1 MSYKTRF
8 MNLSLPIPGVTKGP
22 TWATLVNKAFQA
34 IDEHDH
40 SPGKGKFISMNNI
53 VIREDVNFH
62 NESSNQFYGIK
73 NAKYMQLKDLSGW
86 DAPPSV
92 AGSLFNWKGDL
103 WWQYATSGNI
113 PAGAIGNE
121 GTFVQLTSNYNSFSQ
136 TCALETCYINT
147 LTYSVGRLEK
157 ISYLL
162 VNTLLGAPTI
172 TLPEMSTLQ
181 YKGKFYLVQ
190 DLGPSPAPAGGAA
203 TNNITITPHSND
215 YIGQGAQGA
224 SHTINTDWGYVWLQ
238 ADGLGRWL
246 ILTSG

>member
-40 SPGKGKFISMNNI
+40 SPGKGKFISMSNLI
-53 VIREDVNFH
+53 IKEDVDFY
-62 NESSNQFYGIK
+62 NESNYKYYGIR

-113 PAGAIGNE
+113 PEGTIGNE

-136 TCALETCYINT
+136 TCALEPVYINSS
-147 LTYSVGRLEK
+147 TYNVGRLEK

-162 VNTLLGAPTI
+162 VNTVTNAPTI
-172 TLPEMSTLQ
+172 TLPKIESLQ
-181 YKGKFYLVQ
+181 YKGKFYLIQ
-190 DLGPSPAPAGGAA
+190 DLGPTSTSGGAA
-203 TNNITITPHSND
+203 TNNITVTPNGAD
-215 YIGQGAQGA
+215 YIGQGAIGA
-224 SHTINTDWGYVWLQ
+224 SHIINTDYGYVWLQ
-238 ADGLGRWL
+238 SDGLGRWL